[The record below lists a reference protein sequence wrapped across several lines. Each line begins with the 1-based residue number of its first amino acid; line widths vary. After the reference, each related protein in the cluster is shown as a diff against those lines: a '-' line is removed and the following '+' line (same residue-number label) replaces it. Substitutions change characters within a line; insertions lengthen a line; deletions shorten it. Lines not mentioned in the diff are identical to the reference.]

1 MAEVSTCEVTV
12 EKGDTVKKGGQLG
25 MFHFGGSTHVL
36 LFRKGVNVIF
46 ELPEELGLDANIV
59 QIHKAIAFVPNPGD
73 ER

>member
-12 EKGDTVKKGGQLG
+12 EKGDTVKKGDQLG
-25 MFHFGGSTHVL
+25 MFHFGGSTHAL

-46 ELPEELGLDANIV
+46 ELPEEPGLDANIV
-59 QIHKAIAFVPNPGD
+59 QIHKAVAFVPNPGD